1 MALQG
6 QPNAEGAAAGGAVEL
21 AICNASQVLHSEVLA
36 EPSAVELAAAVFSG
50 ASDVGGGREGA
61 GREGREPAA
70 LVVEVGVDVARGSV
84 DFLVNGRKIGS
95 RLQGLQ
101 GAVVLA
107 VQMTS
112 LGDRV
117 ELLHPCSAST
127 YERTAAPATS
137 AGAAVG
143 AGGGGGSASRSRS
156 GKGGGGGG
164 GEGVWSIEDRVKILR
179 EKGNVAFKA
188 QDFRHAVQVLS
199 RVWDALACM

>member
-1 MALQG
+1 MALQV

-143 AGGGGGSASRSRS
+143 AGGGGGRACGRSRT
-156 GKGGGGGG
+156 G
-164 GEGVWSIEDRVKILR
+164 
-179 EKGNVAFKA
+179 
-188 QDFRHAVQVLS
+188 
-199 RVWDALACM
+199 

>member
-1 MALQG
+1 MWFLALQV

-143 AGGGGGSASRSRS
+143 AGGGGG
-156 GKGGGGGG
+156 
-164 GEGVWSIEDRVKILR
+164 EGVWSIEDRVKILR

>member
-1 MALQG
+1 MWFLALQV

-156 GKGGGGGG
+156 GKG
-164 GEGVWSIEDRVKILR
+164 VWSIEDRVKILR